1 MHEKIIGTA
10 LPSVA
15 ALAYLGDA
23 RHSLYVREMLVRRG
37 ISKSGEL
44 NKLSLAYV
52 TAEAQAAMYR
62 KIENLLEED
71 ERDVF
76 RRASNSTHLNCP
88 KRASIT
94 DYRYAT
100 GFEALIGMLHYVGDE
115 QRLSELLDIA
125 HKEDENDTEN

>member
-1 MHEKIIGTA
+1 MDLTA
-10 LPSVA
+10 VRARNASTA
-15 ALAYLGDA
+15 A
-23 RHSLYVREMLVRRG
+23 V
-37 ISKSGEL
+37 
-44 NKLSLAYV
+44 
-52 TAEAQAAMYR
+52 AAMYR

-71 ERDVF
+71 ERHVF

-100 GFEALIGMLHYVGDE
+100 GFEALIGMLHYIGDE